1 MKINFV
7 HLMPAVANLLEL
19 SALPGL
25 TGLTLAGCVGEL
37 VVSGPT
43 LARGY
48 LNDAA
53 KTNAAFITYVDLIA
67 KEKDNILY
75 KTGDLARFDFD
86 GNVEM
91 MGREESKDDGQI
103 KLNDLRIEL
112 GEIEKAKM
120 LPSIFRSSSC
130 CRCKNSLLAHPS
142 DMFKRAISKA
152 AHRLQN
158 NLPQYMVPNLWTPVC
173 SWPPNATGKTD
184 KRRLASAAEA
194 QAPAKMMEYLQ
205 TTKADGSSDE
215 MEMKNRAE
223 EVLEDAWKQ
232 VLNRQDGVTYELHDD
247 FFAVGGDSHTTI
259 RLISLLKA
267 KGAQVTA
274 QDIFG
279 AKTLRNMAIVISIKN
294 PGYIWARD
302 GSRSRDQNMNG
313 VTGAANEGEMP
324 PVVAMET
331 GIEDS
336 SAKNG
341 AAPITAGSSSTSA
354 YHRFLGFNKLA
365 PLLRCAI
372 PSSEQVFISSAMNSI
387 KHTIQQCNDEADC
400 FWREKL
406 EGSALTSISCDVT
419 FGNLVSGRY
428 AAFQG
433 AQEVV
438 GPCRLNVIPFRVRI
452 DTNQCFGSLLKDAYH
467 QGIDTIPFEATP
479 FNRIAAQSP
488 WPSAAGFHS
497 MFQFQNIPGRG
508 DEDQILPGSVG
519 WTKLG
524 SAVYG
529 GGLLQSGACWLTAW
543 PSVGGTARFLL
554 RYSEET
560 METGEAEAVMDLF
573 VGILRLI
580 HNNPEASVASVSRLY
595 PPAKTIQS
603 HCLVPLQPGRPSSS
617 SQSRPPALALATI
630 MDEFTSIWKCFRG
643 FDGEIHPHDSF
654 FDMGGTRLPQPGWLR
669 R

>member
-25 TGLTLAGCVGEL
+25 TGLTLAEAAISCAVGAISPDRPVRHVGKRLGGYLWIIDQDDCRHLMPIGCVGEL

-120 LPSIFRSSSC
+120 LPSIFRSSSY
-130 CRCKNSLLAHPS
+130 
-142 DMFKRAISKA
+142 MFKRAISKA

-331 GIEDS
+331 GIED
-336 SAKNG
+336 
-341 AAPITAGSSSTSA
+341 
-354 YHRFLGFNKLA
+354 
-365 PLLRCAI
+365 
-372 PSSEQVFISSAMNSI
+372 V
-387 KHTIQQCNDEADC
+387 
-400 FWREKL
+400 
-406 EGSALTSISCDVT
+406 
-419 FGNLVSGRY
+419 
-428 AAFQG
+428 
-433 AQEVV
+433 
-438 GPCRLNVIPFRVRI
+438 
-452 DTNQCFGSLLKDAYH
+452 
-467 QGIDTIPFEATP
+467 
-479 FNRIAAQSP
+479 
-488 WPSAAGFHS
+488 
-497 MFQFQNIPGRG
+497 
-508 DEDQILPGSVG
+508 
-519 WTKLG
+519 
-524 SAVYG
+524 
-529 GGLLQSGACWLTAW
+529 
-543 PSVGGTARFLL
+543 
-554 RYSEET
+554 
-560 METGEAEAVMDLF
+560 
-573 VGILRLI
+573 
-580 HNNPEASVASVSRLY
+580 Y
-595 PPAKTIQS
+595 PPS
-603 HCLVPLQPGRPSSS
+603 H
-617 SQSRPPALALATI
+617 
-630 MDEFTSIWKCFRG
+630 M
-643 FDGEIHPHDSF
+643 
-654 FDMGGTRLPQPGWLR
+654 
-669 R
+669 